1 MTATKPDNLCPN
13 PGDDLELLIFQDLP
27 PECWGYKH
35 VPPHL
40 VYAELGTEPR
50 ASHPGQAL
58 DQLSYSP
65 SHVLAFLTHLGCESR
80 NLPSFILLLL
90 TYFEM
95 CSPGYVVQAS
105 LTLKIL
111 LP

>member
-1 MTATKPDNLCPN
+1 ML
-13 PGDDLELLIFQDLP
+13 
-27 PECWGYKH
+27 GYKH

-58 DQLSYSP
+58 NQLSYSP

-105 LTLKIL
+105 LTLKIV